1 MFGSPSAGDPTPY
14 PRPGIVASRWEG
26 EAFRT
31 SSRLPFSGIVYPVPG
46 LGRVGSHTAAH
57 RGDRL
62 APGRRI
68 GLSTVLLGL
77 PKRLTG
83 ATGCSS

>member
-1 MFGSPSAGDPTPY
+1 MSGSPSAGDPASY

-46 LGRVGSHTAAH
+46 PGRVGFIWPPVVVTGS
-57 RGDRL
+57 L
-62 APGRRI
+62 PV
-68 GLSTVLLGL
+68 TVL
-77 PKRLTG
+77 
-83 ATGCSS
+83 GCLRCC